1 MAFRCGRKKRMLRRI
16 KRHEEMRMRKIEP
29 VISKEKD
36 LKCIQNTSAQLT
48 EHIIYYLHRLFLA
61 LFPFDSFFLLFISSL
76 SFIIR
81 VRINNDQWDLS
92 VCKLCFVQMKKKN
105 TRTHT
110 TDEKKMQK
118 KNVDLRHLTK

>member
-1 MAFRCGRKKRMLRRI
+1 MAFRCGRKKRMLQRI

-48 EHIIYYLHRLFLA
+48 EHIIYLSSSLVPCTFSFRFL
-61 LFPFDSFFLLFISSL
+61 FLLFISSL

-92 VCKLCFVQMKKKN
+92 VCKLCFVQMKKN

-110 TDEKKMQK
+110 TDKKKMQK